1 MKAYLIGLIFLLGLY
16 SCSNN
21 KKKDY
26 KVNEQQINLD
36 STELIESIIEEECDD
51 NIDIFYVVEEM
62 PEFGNGW
69 EDIRKHILD
78 NIEYPQTA
86 IDDSLEGKV
95 YIQFVINEKGKV
107 TEARVIRGVRYDLDN
122 ESLRVVN
129 EMPDWKPGKQRGIPV
144 KVWYTLPFY
153 FSLNS
158 DSENSKGNV
167 INTKKKTEDKSI
179 ELKIYPNPATD
190 YVNIEILDSETDLEY
205 QLINTKGQ
213 ICITG
218 RIYNSQVQIN
228 IAELTN
234 GLYIVRLFSKE
245 KGLIKTEKLIK
256 K

>member
-1 MKAYLIGLIFLLGLY
+1 MKTYIIGLIFLLTLF

-21 KKKDY
+21 KQKDN
-26 KVNEQQINLD
+26 KVNEQQINPD
-36 STELIESIIEEECDD
+36 STELLESIIEEECDD
-51 NIDIFYVVEEM
+51 NVDVFYVVEKM

-69 EDIRKHILD
+69 EDIRKYILD

-95 YIQFVINEKGKV
+95 YIQFVINEKGRV

-153 FSLNS
+153 FRLNS
-158 DSENSKGNV
+158 DSENSKGNI
-167 INTKKKTEDKSI
+167 INPKKKTEDKLI

-213 ICITG
+213 ICLKG
-218 RIYNSQVQIN
+218 LIYSNQEQIN
-228 IAELTN
+228 ISELTN
-234 GLYIVRLFSKE
+234 GLYMVRLISKE